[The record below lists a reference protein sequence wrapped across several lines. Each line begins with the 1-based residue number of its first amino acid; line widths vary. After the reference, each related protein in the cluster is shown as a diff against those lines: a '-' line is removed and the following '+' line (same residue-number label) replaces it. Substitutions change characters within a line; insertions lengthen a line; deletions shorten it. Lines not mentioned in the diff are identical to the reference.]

1 MATAQAQYLRFI
13 DNTNTTV
20 LWWQSYYAG
29 ATVSWQSA
37 SWQFIPFEASG
48 MTAGISGA
56 EASVTVVAP
65 ATPPVVSAFN
75 DAIARGLLAELSIY
89 QFDPTIDNS
98 APQSSQTQAAL
109 YVGQVVGGS
118 ASLTTMTLQLGSAL
132 SPVGVQIPPLKL
144 TTQLMGIGIH
154 Q

>member
-1 MATAQAQYLRFI
+1 MATAQAQYLQLI

-20 LWWQSYYAG
+20 LRWQSYYAG
-29 ATVSWQSA
+29 ATVSWQGA
-37 SWQFIPFEASG
+37 NWQFIPFEASG
-48 MTAGISGA
+48 MTSGISGA
-56 EASVTVVAP
+56 EASITVVAP
-65 ATPPVVSAFN
+65 ATPPVVVGVN

-89 QFDPTIDNS
+89 QFDPTIDNNT
-98 APQSSQTQAAL
+98 PQNNQTQVAL
-109 YVGQVVGGS
+109 FLGQVVGGS
-118 ASLTTMTLQLGSAL
+118 ATLTTMTFQLGSAL

>member
-1 MATAQAQYLRFI
+1 MI
-13 DNTNTTV
+13 
-20 LWWQSYYAG
+20 
-29 ATVSWQSA
+29 
-37 SWQFIPFEASG
+37 
-48 MTAGISGA
+48 
-56 EASVTVVAP
+56 
-65 ATPPVVSAFN
+65 SAFS

-89 QFDPTIDNS
+89 QFDPAVNNDT
-98 APQSSQTQAAL
+98 PQGNQTQVAL